1 MQLLTN
7 EGLIDEFQ
15 LLIHPT
21 LLGDGK
27 KLFEDVGKTDLE
39 LVKSEAFK
47 SGVMVLTYR
56 PAHTSV

>member
-47 SGVMVLTYR
+47 SGVMVLTY
-56 PAHTSV
+56 